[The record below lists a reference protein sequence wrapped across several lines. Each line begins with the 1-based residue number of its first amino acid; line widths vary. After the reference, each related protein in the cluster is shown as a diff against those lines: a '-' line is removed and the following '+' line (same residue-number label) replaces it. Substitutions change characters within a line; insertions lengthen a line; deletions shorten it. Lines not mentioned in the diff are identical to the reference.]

1 MIKTHDVFR
10 NHDLQLINLLN
21 IMQKTEEMISALP
34 SLAVTRRGR

>member
-10 NHDLQLINLLN
+10 NHDLQAAIISN
-21 IMQKTEEMISALP
+21 IMKKTEEMISALP